1 MLQKPLLALTILAVA
16 FGAIACSEEA
26 RAKAPKPSTLD
37 DALLPMIEAHEGKVT
52 AAFKHL
58 PTGETWAYE
67 ADQPMPSASL
77 IKLPVML
84 ATYLAAAHGELG
96 LEEAI
101 ELTDEDK
108 VPGSGLLTPHFSAGS
123 SVPLRNV
130 IRLMI
135 GWSDNTAT
143 NLVIEALG
151 RASQGSEDADAGTR
165 GINAVNELMS
175 KLGYENM
182 RLNSLV
188 YRRETSVD
196 LERSKLYGLGV
207 MSASE
212 TVDLLEKLVEGN
224 PGGDLDKDVVK
235 AYRKEML
242 DHLRACQSSSMAP
255 RYLPEGIVV
264 AHKTGGVSQA
274 RCDAGVI
281 ESPTGPIVYCVMTG
295 ENADPSWDD
304 DAPSHKVVA
313 EISKAAYDYFTA
325 GAGSVKAP
333 PVARVLRM
341 GQEDPL
347 VVPLQR
353 TLNHRLKPSPDLSTD
368 GDFGPNTQKALRAF
382 QEQAGIEVTGEV
394 DRPTWEALGAL
405 IMEEDPVPDPEEAMA
420 DLPPLLPQDA
430 VNDRPILVTQAWAIA
445 DGRTAKL
452 LWGYNDAVVRDP
464 ASITKIMTAHLVC
477 RLAEKDPAV
486 LDEVITF
493 SETADNT
500 SGSTA
505 DVRAGELVSAG
516 ILLYGLMLPSGND
529 ASVAFAE
536 HFGDRFPG
544 EEGDESY
551 DRFIAAMNAEA
562 ARLGMEDTGYRNPH
576 GLTATGHV
584 TTARDMIKLAHA
596 AMQSET
602 FRKVVAA
609 RRYATTV
616 DSVAGYKRNVV
627 WKNTDRMLNYQGF
640 YGVKTGT
647 TGPAG
652 ACLVSTG
659 TRGGRPLYIV
669 LLGSNGGARYVD
681 ARNLY
686 RWAWKELGIE

>member
-1 MLQKPLLALTILAVA
+1 MNAMKTPLLIVPVVLATALAGHA
-16 FGAIACSEEA
+16 Q
-26 RAKAPKPSTLD
+26 AKESKPATLD

-58 PTGETWAYE
+58 PSGETWGYHAE
-67 ADQPMPSASL
+67 EPMPSASL

-84 ATYLAAAHGELG
+84 TAYLAAAVDG
-96 LEEAI
+96 LPLDAAI
-101 ELTDEDK
+101 GFTDDDK
-108 VPGSGLLTPHFSAGS
+108 VPGSGLLTPHFSVGTEL
-123 SVPLRNV
+123 PLRDV

-143 NLVIEALG
+143 NLVIEAIGRNENGDEQAAAALG
-151 RASQGSEDADAGTR
+151 IG
-165 GINAVNELMS
+165 AVNGLMERM
-175 KLGYENM
+175 GYENM

-196 LERSKLYGLGV
+196 RERSKRFGLGV
-207 MSASE
+207 MSAAE
-212 TVDLLEKLVEGN
+212 TIDLLEHLIEGKPDGIDPDLVE
-224 PGGDLDKDVVK
+224 
-235 AYRKEML
+235 AYRKEMM
-242 DHLRACQSSSMAP
+242 DHLRACQFSSMAP
-255 RYLPEGIVV
+255 RYLPEGTVV

-281 ESPTGPIVYCVMTG
+281 ESPTGPIVYCVMTA
-295 ENADPSWDD
+295 ENADTSWDD

-313 EISKAAYDYFTA
+313 EIAKAAFDFFTA

-341 GQEDPL
+341 GQDDPL

-353 TLNHRLKPSPDLSTD
+353 TLNRRLKPSFDLATD
-368 GDFGPNTQKALRAF
+368 GDFGPNTQRALKAF

-394 DRPTWEALGAL
+394 DRATWEALGPL
-405 IMEEDPVPDPEEAMA
+405 EMEEDPVPDAEEAMA
-420 DLPPLLPQDA
+420 DLSPPLPQDPIS
-430 VNDRPILVTQAWAIA
+430 DRPITACKAWAIA
-445 DGRTAKL
+445 DGRTAEV
-452 LWGYNDAVVRDP
+452 LWGYNDSTVRDP

-477 RLAEKDPAV
+477 RLAEEDPSV

-493 SETADNT
+493 SEEADKT

-516 ILLYGLMLPSGND
+516 VLLYGLMLPSGND
-529 ASVAFAE
+529 ASVAFAQ

-544 EEGDESY
+544 DDEDSSY

-562 ARLGMEDTGYRNPH
+562 ERLGMEDTGYRNPH
-576 GLTATGHV
+576 GLTAKGHV

-602 FRKVVAA
+602 FRKVVAT

-616 DSVAGYKRNVV
+616 DSVAGYKRNLV
-627 WKNTDRMLNYQGF
+627 WNNTDRLLNYQGF

-652 ACLVSTG
+652 ACLVSSG
-659 TRGGRPLYIV
+659 TRGGRPLYVV
-669 LLGSNGGARYVD
+669 LLGSNGGARYID

-686 RWAWKELGIE
+686 RWAWKELGVE